1 MKAFGSENP
10 ALVLVLEKK
19 NVTHCALSGDL
30 ASKVT
35 KLAGT
40 LFVCQR
46 FSTFWVEDRISYRY
60 DSPRESRRKPE
71 KSNKLPLCLFC
82 RWKML
87 SAFVC
92 IWKCT
97 FHQCQNN
104 LVIACG
110 TEELQLQ
117 RHGTQLIDCWT
128 KFQERGSLETNQ
140 SVNKC
145 RFGEFFDKE
154 PFVDFTVGL
163 VKNSLQSHFCSCT
176 FENFMCS
183 SLNSVASTVEIL
195 SIFDQALICYKFLK
209 HTP

>member
-1 MKAFGSENP
+1 MIKKIRDWRQKSEKIP
-10 ALVLVLEKK
+10 PSRSWPVLRESFWKRKSSSRPCTWKK
-19 NVTHCALSGDL
+19 SVTHCALSGDL

-40 LFVCQR
+40 LFVCRR

-128 KFQERGSLETNQ
+128 KFQERGSLET
-140 SVNKC
+140 KC
-145 RFGEFFDKE
+145 
-154 PFVDFTVGL
+154 
-163 VKNSLQSHFCSCT
+163 
-176 FENFMCS
+176 
-183 SLNSVASTVEIL
+183 
-195 SIFDQALICYKFLK
+195 
-209 HTP
+209 